1 MNVVGNVKC
10 NNSTRDLTD
19 EKVTFLWL
27 QLLNDMIIGMPQV
40 PTIGDDMLN
49 VCRSACTNDLKQL
62 PLIEKFQNTYKP
74 EDAIHWYS
82 QETFLYRLLNQAL
95 RTQDANNIFQFR
107 LIIIDLNRQ
116 LNELFQSSISNM
128 QRLTVYR
135 GQRMSYSEIEK
146 LRNNTSGLISWN
158 SFVSTTLNETRA
170 NRFAQRGTPEERK
183 KTVAVKFKLILNA
196 EVART
201 TNKPFA
207 DISGQSRYASEA
219 EVLLSMGTVFRLD
232 TVEQSSSDIWNVT
245 ATMCT
250 FLDDPQV
257 SLVFSFFFLLI
268 ALRLIR
274 VAQIAV

>member
-1 MNVVGNVKC
+1 
-10 NNSTRDLTD
+10 
-19 EKVTFLWL
+19 
-27 QLLNDMIIGMPQV
+27 MIIGMPQF
-40 PTIGDDMLN
+40 PTISDDMLN
-49 VCRSACTNDLKQL
+49 VCRSTCANDARQL
-62 PLIEKFQNTYKP
+62 SLIEKFQNTYKP
-74 EDAIHWYS
+74 EDAINWYT

-95 RTQDANNIFQFR
+95 RTQDSNDIFQFR
-107 LIIIDLNRQ
+107 LIIIDLHRQ
-116 LNELFQSSISNM
+116 LNQLFQSSTPNM
-128 QRLTVYR
+128 QRFTVYR

-170 NRFAQRGTPEERK
+170 NRFAQKGTLEARK
-183 KTVAVKFKLILNA
+183 ETIAVKFELILDS

-232 TVEQSSSDIWNVT
+232 KVELSSSDMWTVT

-250 FLDDPQV
+250 FLDDPEV
-257 SLVFSFFFLLI
+257 SPVFSFFFLLI
-268 ALRLIR
+268 ALRLISI
-274 VAQIAV
+274 AQTTV